1 MTDYEILSRS
11 SATLI
16 ELPRASDS
24 TRFAFLAPAH
34 VTAPWD
40 YRNYY
45 NQDWLSF
52 LNESNVK
59 AFIGVHD
66 DNGLLLKRYPMQ
78 HQLRRHR
85 TLDLVLLRL
94 EDETSFKVHDCTYF
108 CCIMICYWKVAVFF
122 LLFTHLLE

>member
-1 MTDYEILSRS
+1 MIVGVNDYEILSRS

-16 ELPRASDS
+16 ELPS
-24 TRFAFLAPAH
+24 TKQNNEFAFLGPAH
-34 VTAPWD
+34 VTTPWD

-59 AFIGVHD
+59 AFVGVHD
-66 DNGLLLKRYPMQ
+66 ENGLLLKRYPMQ
-78 HQLRRHR
+78 RQLRRHA

-94 EDETSFKVHDCTYF
+94 EDEISFKVLDS
-108 CCIMICYWKVAVFF
+108 ICKFVYDF
-122 LLFTHLLE
+122 